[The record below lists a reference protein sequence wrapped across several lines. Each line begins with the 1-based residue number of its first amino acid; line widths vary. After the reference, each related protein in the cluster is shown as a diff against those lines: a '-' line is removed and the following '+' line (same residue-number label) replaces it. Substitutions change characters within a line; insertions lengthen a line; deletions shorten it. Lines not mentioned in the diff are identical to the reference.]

1 MNFKNILKTILLIF
15 LVSFYACDKDTNS
28 EENSDSDVI
37 DNPVDYTLTTKN
49 IAISQTIE
57 GITESRSV
65 IIQTPIVVDLTK
77 NYPIVFAFHGNGGT
91 NTSWV
96 NRLREFTNNGEYIGI
111 YPQGFLK
118 SWNLGQEA
126 SSADDVAFV
135 DLIIDEL
142 QNYNNLNFDKM
153 YAIGT
158 SNGSGMVNKLG
169 IETNHFKAIA
179 PVVSQLMESSPLLPN
194 TQPISVYQ
202 INGAAD
208 TTIPID
214 GGPRFGHVFLDG
226 AKSAALWANHFSCN
240 QNPEIQTLGADTLS
254 IYTVCDNSKEIRYL
268 RVENGGHGLLNS
280 TMIADIWTFFQRF

>member
-96 NRLREFTNNGEYIGI
+96 NRLREFTGI
-111 YPQGFLK
+111 
-118 SWNLGQEA
+118 
-126 SSADDVAFV
+126 
-135 DLIIDEL
+135 
-142 QNYNNLNFDKM
+142 
-153 YAIGT
+153 
-158 SNGSGMVNKLG
+158 
-169 IETNHFKAIA
+169 FKI
-179 PVVSQLMESSPLLPN
+179 LE
-194 TQPISVYQ
+194 
-202 INGAAD
+202 
-208 TTIPID
+208 
-214 GGPRFGHVFLDG
+214 PRTRSL
-226 AKSAALWANHFSCN
+226 FSRRC
-240 QNPEIQTLGADTLS
+240 
-254 IYTVCDNSKEIRYL
+254 C
-268 RVENGGHGLLNS
+268 
-280 TMIADIWTFFQRF
+280 FC